1 MAMLGDWTKFCRPPA
16 DMSACPPDPVMF
28 KGGAWT
34 PELPL
39 PGPVVAIPAPLA
51 VRLPPC
57 IQLPS
62 ANTNYLI
69 KKKFKVFRVSFI
81 NNN

>member
-1 MAMLGDWTKFCRPPA
+1 
-16 DMSACPPDPVMF
+16 MSVCPPDPVIF

-39 PGPVVAIPAPLA
+39 PEPVVAIPAPLA

-62 ANTNYLI
+62 AKINYLFHLI
-69 KKKFKVFRVSFI
+69 KRIIYLTFLIYYNRIFNTLRP
-81 NNN
+81 